1 MILSLGEL
9 LVEIMRVD
17 RGVPLNTPGV
27 LSGPYASGAPAIF
40 ACAAARLGAPT
51 RFIGIRGDDAF
62 GELCSHYLQHAGVQT
77 QAIRVDAAHT
87 TGMAFVS
94 YGHHGDREFLF
105 HLPQSAAAL
114 LGPEDVTHDLMR
126 DVTWLHV
133 TGSSLGISES
143 MRQAIYRAVDVAKSA
158 GATVSFDPNL
168 RLELM
173 SPQDIKRLCGPLLD
187 HADIVL
193 PSGAEASHLTGIHNQ
208 EDACLALLA
217 GGAQTVV
224 LKLGD
229 QGCALFTPEHV
240 SRIVS
245 LPVTEVDP
253 TGAGDCFAAAFA
265 VAVLEG
271 KDLQDAARFA
281 NIAGA
286 LSTTAFGPMEGA
298 AYRREVEA
306 KLNAL
311 P

>member
-1 MILSLGEL
+1 MILSLGEV
-9 LVEIMRVD
+9 LVEIMRVA

-27 LSGPYASGAPAIF
+27 FSGPYASGAPAIF
-40 ACAAARLGAPT
+40 ACAAARLGAPA
-51 RFIGIRGDDAF
+51 RFAGTRGDDTF
-62 GELCSHYLQHAGVQT
+62 GELCEQYLRQAGVET
-77 QAIRVDAAHT
+77 QAIRMDAAHT

-94 YGHHGDREFLF
+94 YDHQGDREFLF
-105 HLPQSAAAL
+105 HLPRSAAAL
-114 LGPEDVTHDLMR
+114 LGPEDVTREIMR

-133 TGSSLGISES
+133 TGSSLGVSES

-217 GGAQTVV
+217 GGARTVV

-229 QGCALFTPEHV
+229 QGCALFTPERVLHIP
-240 SRIVS
+240 SI
-245 LPVTEVDP
+245 PVTEVDP
-253 TGAGDCFAAAFA
+253 TGAGDCFAAAFT

-271 KDLQDAARFA
+271 KDLRDAARFA
-281 NIAGA
+281 NVAGA
-286 LSTTAFGPMEGA
+286 LSTTVLGPMEGA
-298 AYRREVEA
+298 ARRGEVEA
-306 KLNAL
+306 KLEAL
-311 P
+311 T